1 MAVGE
6 QLFQKC
12 HRKFESSLVC
22 MMIAVVE
29 IRYLLLDGNWKAMT
43 LQEVFGMVCTWHFS
57 TYRIRKKV
65 SSTFYR
71 FVLCWE
77 GDKYDCTRVFFFY
90 KRKTLCV
97 MTLFYGCVYFL
108 QRTLLL
114 SLKHHIF
121 VVLWLLPLL
130 CHLMTF

>member
-1 MAVGE
+1 
-6 QLFQKC
+6 
-12 HRKFESSLVC
+12 

-57 TYRIRKKV
+57 THRQRKSFQVLFIDLSCAKKKM
-65 SSTFYR
+65 SIIENCAR
-71 FVLCWE
+71 VLCKE
-77 GDKYDCTRVFFFY
+77 KLRVI
-90 KRKTLCV
+90 TS
-97 MTLFYGCVYFL
+97 FYGCVYIL

-121 VVLWLLPLL
+121 VVLWLLPPL

>member
-1 MAVGE
+1 MYPTHLQKKITENLHTEKATSRLAFGGINEKSCQWKRAMAVGE

-71 FVLCWE
+71 FVLC
-77 GDKYDCTRVFFFY
+77 
-90 KRKTLCV
+90 
-97 MTLFYGCVYFL
+97 
-108 QRTLLL
+108 
-114 SLKHHIF
+114 
-121 VVLWLLPLL
+121 
-130 CHLMTF
+130 